1 MNEKS
6 HDLIS
11 WERIGTESNRSTWNN
26 GGLFIHKLRPLCA
39 SYPLEYY
46 PSDDSAIGLSV
57 RPTFTDARLERFG
70 LRLRLRL
77 FLCNISS
84 YCRAAMQT
92 RTVNLLLTGQAFYR
106 LNYSGLAGRFALGR
120 IFRCYGSFCA
130 FEKRIFV
137 TQRTPQLKLCKL
149 MVRLELTIT
158 VLQTVPLTSWVHEQA
173 PPIAAAVHDSL
184 LWNSYGGMGEVGLE
198 PTVFLRE

>member
-1 MNEKS
+1 MKWMLSQRAPDSAPGTRIPGVCLSQNFVKDKINEKS

-11 WERIGTESNRSTWNN
+11 WERIGTESNRSTWNS
-26 GGLFIHKLRPLCA
+26 GGLFIHKLRPFCA

-84 YCRAAMQT
+84 YCRA
-92 RTVNLLLTGQAFYR
+92 N
-106 LNYSGLAGRFALGR
+106 GR
-120 IFRCYGSFCA
+120 I
-130 FEKRIFV
+130 
-137 TQRTPQLKLCKL
+137 RTCNQLS
-149 MVRLELTIT
+149 TN
-158 VLQTVPLTSWVHEQA
+158 QTHFHYATLA
-173 PPIAAAVHDSL
+173 
-184 LWNSYGGMGEVGLE
+184 
-198 PTVFLRE
+198 